1 MSFLLALFPFYMVLI
16 DGCIRTSISDY
27 AYSEYNFFY
36 IFFITMIGSIFFY
49 DGYLY
54 KKRYYNIILG
64 ISLWGISIT
73 PYKQYEILHFI
84 FSFIFFIGSVFF
96 ILLKIKS
103 KYIYIRIFLSV
114 ILLLS
119 ILLYKPLNLITL
131 FWAECIGILP
141 ILLNYILELI
151 SLKELN

>member
-16 DGCIRTSISDY
+16 DGNIRTSISDY

-64 ISLWGISIT
+64 VSLWGISLT

-119 ILLYKPLNLITL
+119 ILLYKPFNLITL